1 MVAGMN
7 LEGSRRPSFD
17 AFGRLQ
23 LTLAINDYDQ
33 IRDLAAGKI
42 RTEGIALTT
51 LHFDIEEIFYRFLEY
66 REWDVSEVSLAKYVS
81 LISQGDTSLTA
92 IPVFPSR
99 MFRHSA
105 FYVRRDGPV
114 KVPADLAGKKLGLPE
129 WAQTAAV
136 YGRGLLAHEWG
147 LNLADIEWVQAGVN
161 QPGRVEKVHLKLPAG
176 IRYRA
181 EPERS
186 LNDMLLDG
194 SVDAIMTARPPAAF
208 LAGDP
213 RVDRMIPD
221 TRAAEVDYFRRTGI
235 YPIMHVVALRRGIV
249 DAHPWVA
256 MNLIKAFEE
265 AKNRSLERLRD
276 ITASRVALPWLRD
289 HVSAIEAIF
298 GLDFF
303 PYGLEPN
310 RRTLDAFLA
319 FALEQGV
326 THRKLAAEELFPRE
340 VLTSFKV

>member
-1 MVAGMN
+1 MVAD
-7 LEGSRRPSFD
+7 EPSERARPSGFD
-17 AFGRLQ
+17 ARGSLQ
-23 LTLAINDYDQ
+23 LTLAI
-33 IRDLAAGKI
+33 RDLATGKVSI
-42 RTEGIALTT
+42 EGISLTT
-51 LHFDIEEIFYRFLEY
+51 LHFDIEEIFHRFLKY
-66 REWDVSEVSLAKYVS
+66 REWDVSEISLAKYVS

-114 KVPADLAGKKLGLPE
+114 KAPADLAGKKLGLPE

-147 LNLADIEWVQAGVN
+147 VRLADIEWLQAGVN
-161 QPGRVEKVHLKLPAG
+161 QPGRMEKVRLKLPAG

-186 LNDMLLDG
+186 LNEMLLDG
-194 SVDAIMTARPPAAF
+194 AVDAIMTARPPAAF

-213 RVDRMIPD
+213 RVGRLIPE
-221 TRAAEVDYFRRTGI
+221 TRAAEAEHFRRTGI
-235 YPIMHVVALRRGIV
+235 YPIMHVVALRRAIV
-249 DAHPWVA
+249 DAHPWA
-256 MNLIKAFEE
+256 ANLFKAFDE

-276 ITASRVALPWLRD
+276 INASRAPLPWLRD
-289 HVSAIEAIF
+289 HVSAIEAVF

-303 PYGLEPN
+303 PYGLAPN
-310 RRTLDAFLA
+310 RQTLDAFLDYA
-319 FALEQGV
+319 YEQGV
-326 THRKLAAEELFPRE
+326 THRNLVAEELFPRE
-340 VLTSFKV
+340 LQTSFKV

>member
-1 MVAGMN
+1 MVPDQTSERA
-7 LEGSRRPSFD
+7 RPPGFD

-33 IRDLAAGKI
+33 IRDLATGKVGI
-42 RTEGIALTT
+42 EGIALTT
-51 LHFDIEEIFYRFLEY
+51 LHFDIEEIFYRFLRY

-105 FYVRRDGPV
+105 FYVHRDGTV

-147 LNLADIEWVQAGVN
+147 VKLADIEWVQAGVN
-161 QPGRVEKVHLKLPAG
+161 QRGRVEKVQLKLPAG

-186 LNDMLLDG
+186 LNEMLLDG
-194 SVDAIMTARPPAAF
+194 AVDAIMTARPPAAF

-213 RVDRMIPD
+213 RVERLIPD
-221 TRAAEVDYFRRTGI
+221 TRTAEADYFRKTGI
-235 YPIMHVVALRRGIV
+235 YPIMHVVALRRAIV

-256 MNLIKAFEE
+256 MNLFKAFDE

-289 HVSAIEAIF
+289 HVSTIEAIF

-303 PYGLEPN
+303 PYGLESN
-310 RRTLDAFLA
+310 RQTLDAFLA
-319 FALEQGV
+319 FAQEQGV

-340 VLTSFKV
+340 VLASFKV